1 MPDRQTERPVLM
13 FKIASSYRPIPL
25 ALAAIALAACGSEA
39 GEPSNDADS
48 FAARIG
54 QGTPSPTPAPSGTV
68 APTVA
73 KPMPGAAPGAFV
85 EGTLTDPASKNCGAN
100 LMGPFIGK
108 LADQPTRAEVVKVLG
123 RTDNLRFV
131 AFGGGNVNPDS
142 TNPRLSIMLDAQ
154 NIIRDAR
161 CG

>member
-1 MPDRQTERPVLM
+1 MTTARAFAFALP
-13 FKIASSYRPIPL
+13 AL
-25 ALAAIALAACGSEA
+25 ALLLSACGSEP
-39 GEPSNDADS
+39 EPSGNDADS

-54 QGTPSPTPAPSGTV
+54 KGEATPGAGGVPVAQGTV

-73 KPMPGAAPGAFV
+73 QPMPGAAPGPFAP
-85 EGTLTDPASKNCGAN
+85 GTLTDPAAKTCGAP

-108 LADQPTRAEVVKVLG
+108 LADQATRAEIAKALG

-131 AFGGGNVNPDS
+131 AFGATANVNPDP

-154 NIIRDAR
+154 GIIRDAR

>member
-1 MPDRQTERPVLM
+1 MISLAQTLRTLP
-13 FKIASSYRPIPL
+13 IAAA
-25 ALAAIALAACGSEA
+25 ALTLAACGSEPA
-39 GEPSNDADS
+39 QPGNEAES

-54 QGTPSPTPAPSGTV
+54 QPEATPTPLAT
-68 APTVA
+68 A
-73 KPMPGAAPGAFV
+73 KPTIAEPLPGAAPGPFAR
-85 EGTLTDPASKNCGAN
+85 GTLTDPASRTCGAN

-108 LADQPTRAEVVKVLG
+108 VADQATRAEIVKVLG

-131 AFGGGNVNPDS
+131 IYGSGGFVNPDP

-154 NIIRDAR
+154 NMIADAR

>member
-1 MPDRQTERPVLM
+1 MTITTARAFAFAFP
-13 FKIASSYRPIPL
+13 AL
-25 ALAAIALAACGSEA
+25 ALALCACGSEPA
-39 GEPSNDADS
+39 QPGNDAES

-54 QGTPSPTPAPSGTV
+54 TPGDATPASGTATASGP
-68 APTVA
+68 APAATA
-73 KPMPGAAPGAFV
+73 TPQIAQPLPGAAPGPFAR
-85 EGTLTDPASKNCGAN
+85 GTLTDPASVTCGAT

-108 LADQPTRAEVVKVLG
+108 LADQPTRAAIAGLLG

-131 AFGGGNVNPDS
+131 AVGSGIAVNPDP
-142 TNPRLSIMLDAQ
+142 TNPRLSLMLDAQ

>member
-1 MPDRQTERPVLM
+1 MTTARA
-13 FKIASSYRPIPL
+13 FAF
-25 ALAAIALAACGSEA
+25 ALPFAIALAACGSEPA
-39 GEPSNDADS
+39 QPGNDAES

-54 QGTPSPTPAPSGTV
+54 QPVSGPAPAATAAPKV
-68 APTVA
+68 AQPL
-73 KPMPGAAPGAFV
+73 PGAAPGAFAR
-85 EGTLTDPASKNCGAN
+85 GTLTDPASKTCGAP

-108 LADQPTRAEVVKVLG
+108 LADQETRAAIAQMLG

-131 AFGGGNVNPDS
+131 TFGSTGNVNPDP

-154 NIIRDAR
+154 NMIRDAR

>member
-1 MPDRQTERPVLM
+1 MTTAARAFAFALP
-13 FKIASSYRPIPL
+13 AL
-25 ALAAIALAACGSEA
+25 ALVLAGCGSEPA
-39 GEPSNDADS
+39 QPGNDAES

-54 QGTPSPTPAPSGTV
+54 AGEATPAPGAAPAPAATAAPQV
-68 APTVA
+68 AQPL
-73 KPMPGAAPGAFV
+73 PGAAPGPFAR
-85 EGTLTDPASKNCGAN
+85 GTLTDPASKTCGAP

-108 LADQPTRAEVVKVLG
+108 LADQATRAEIANMLG

-131 AFGGGNVNPDS
+131 AYGSGGFVNPDP

>member
-1 MPDRQTERPVLM
+1 MIRST
-13 FKIASSYRPIPL
+13 ASMRALPF
-25 ALAAIALAACGSEA
+25 ALAAITLTACGSEPA
-39 GEPSNDADS
+39 QPGNDAES

-54 QGTPSPTPAPSGTV
+54 KSEASPTPAPAAT
-68 APTVA
+68 ATPTIVE
-73 KPMPGAAPGAFV
+73 PLPGAAPGPFAK
-85 EGTLTDPASKNCGAN
+85 GTLTDPASGKCGAP
-100 LMGPFIGK
+100 LMAPFIGK
-108 LADQPTRAEVVKVLG
+108 LADQPTRAAIAKLLG

-131 AFGGGNVNPDS
+131 AFGSGDVNPDA

>member
-1 MPDRQTERPVLM
+1 MTSLADILRT
-13 FKIASSYRPIPL
+13 APL
-25 ALAAIALAACGSEA
+25 ALAVIALGACGSNSDQPA
-39 GEPSNDADS
+39 NDADS

-54 QGTPSPTPAPSGTV
+54 SGEADPAPTPNPAATV
-68 APTVA
+68 APTIA
-73 KPMPGAAPGAFV
+73 TPIPGAAPGPFAP
-85 EGTLTDPASKNCGAN
+85 GTLTDPASANCGAN

-108 LADQPTRAEVVKVLG
+108 LADQPTRVEIITALG
-123 RTDNLRFV
+123 RNDNLRFV
-131 AFGGGNVNPDS
+131 PFGSIGTVNPDP

>member
-1 MPDRQTERPVLM
+1 MITAARTLPL
-13 FKIASSYRPIPL
+13 ILAAL
-25 ALAAIALAACGSEA
+25 ALTACGSEPKQP
-39 GEPSNDADS
+39 GNDAES

-54 QGTPSPTPAPSGTV
+54 AGEATPAPGATPSPAATATPQIAAPL
-68 APTVA
+68 
-73 KPMPGAAPGAFV
+73 PGAAPGPFAK
-85 EGTLTDPASKNCGAN
+85 GTLTDPASRTCGAP

-108 LADQPTRAEVVKVLG
+108 LADQATRAEIAKMLG

-131 AFGGGNVNPDS
+131 AFGSGGTVNPDA

>member
-1 MPDRQTERPVLM
+1 MITAARAFAFTLPALVL
-13 FKIASSYRPIPL
+13 
-25 ALAAIALAACGSEA
+25 ALAACGSEPEQP
-39 GEPSNDADS
+39 GNDAES
-48 FAARIG
+48 YAARIG
-54 QGTPSPTPAPSGTV
+54 QTGATPAADIPVAQGTV

-73 KPMPGAAPGAFV
+73 TPFPGAAPGPYAP
-85 EGTLTDPASKNCGAN
+85 GTLTDPAASNCGAP

-108 LADQPTRAEVVKVLG
+108 PADQATRAAIAQTLG

-131 AFGGGNVNPDS
+131 AFGGNTSVNPDPAS
-142 TNPRLSIMLDAQ
+142 PRLSIMLDAQ

>member
-1 MPDRQTERPVLM
+1 MTSLSQTLR
-13 FKIASSYRPIPL
+13 AIPF
-25 ALAAIALAACGSEA
+25 ALAAFALTACGSEPEQPA
-39 GEPSNDADS
+39 NDADS

-54 QGTPSPTPAPSGTV
+54 KPEATPNPAATV
-68 APTVA
+68 APTIA
-73 KPMPGAAPGAFV
+73 TPLPGAAPGAFAK
-85 EGTLTDPASKNCGAN
+85 GTLTDPASQKCGAP

-108 LADQPTRAEVVKVLG
+108 LADQATRAEIAKVLG

-131 AFGGGNVNPDS
+131 IYGSGDVNPDA
-142 TNPRLSIMLDAQ
+142 TNPQLSLMLDEQ

>member
-1 MPDRQTERPVLM
+1 MTTAAR
-13 FKIASSYRPIPL
+13 
-25 ALAAIALAACGSEA
+25 ALAFALPALCLTLAACGSEPA
-39 GEPSNDADS
+39 QSGNDAES

-54 QGTPSPTPAPSGTV
+54 AGEATPVATPAPAAT
-68 APTVA
+68 ATPQIA
-73 KPMPGAAPGAFV
+73 EPLPGAAPGPFAR
-85 EGTLTDPASKNCGAN
+85 GTLTDPASRTCGAP

-108 LADQPTRAEVVKVLG
+108 LADQATRAEIARLLG

-131 AFGGGNVNPDS
+131 AYGSGGFVNPDP

>member
-1 MPDRQTERPVLM
+1 M
-13 FKIASSYRPIPL
+13 ISL
-25 ALAAIALAACGSEA
+25 AHTLRILPFAAAALALAACGSEPA
-39 GEPSNDADS
+39 QPGNDADS

-54 QGTPSPTPAPSGTV
+54 KPEATPTPLAT
-68 APTVA
+68 ATPTIVE
-73 KPMPGAAPGAFV
+73 PLPGAAPGPFAR
-85 EGTLTDPASKNCGAN
+85 GTATDPASKTCGAN

-108 LADQPTRAEVVKVLG
+108 VADQATRAEIVKVLG

-131 AFGGGNVNPDS
+131 VFGSASFVNPDP

-154 NIIRDAR
+154 NMIADAR

>member
-1 MPDRQTERPVLM
+1 MITTLRA
-13 FKIASSYRPIPL
+13 IAFATAAL
-25 ALAAIALAACGSEA
+25 ALSACSSEP
-39 GEPSNDADS
+39 EQPQNDAES

-54 QGTPSPTPAPSGTV
+54 GSDATRGPDAAPAPAAT
-68 APTVA
+68 AIPTVA
-73 KPMPGAAPGAFV
+73 TTLPGAAPGPFAK
-85 EGTLTDPASKNCGAN
+85 GTLTDPAAKTCGAP
-100 LMGPFIGK
+100 LMGGFIGK
-108 LADQPTRAEVVKVLG
+108 LADQTTRAEIAQMLG

-131 AFGGGNVNPDS
+131 AFGSGLNINPDA

>member
-1 MPDRQTERPVLM
+1 MITAARTLS
-13 FKIASSYRPIPL
+13 IALCTL
-25 ALAAIALAACGSEA
+25 ALTACGSEPEQP
-39 GEPSNDADS
+39 GNDAES

-54 QGTPSPTPAPSGTV
+54 AGEATPTPGTTPAPAATATATPQIA
-68 APTVA
+68 APL
-73 KPMPGAAPGAFV
+73 PGAAPGPFAK
-85 EGTLTDPASKNCGAN
+85 GTLTDPASRTCGAP

-108 LADQPTRAEVVKVLG
+108 LADQTTRAEIAKMLG

-131 AFGGGNVNPDS
+131 AYGSAGTVNPDT

>member
-1 MPDRQTERPVLM
+1 MITVARA
-13 FKIASSYRPIPL
+13 IAF
-25 ALAAIALAACGSEA
+25 ALPALALAACGSEPA
-39 GEPSNDADS
+39 KPGNDAES

-54 QGTPSPTPAPSGTV
+54 AAGEATPAPGATPAPAATV
-68 APTVA
+68 APTIA
-73 KPMPGAAPGAFV
+73 TPAPGAAPGPFAR
-85 EGTLTDPASKNCGAN
+85 GTLTDPASRTCGAP

-108 LADQPTRAEVVKVLG
+108 LADQPTRAEIARMLG

-131 AFGGGNVNPDS
+131 AFGSTDFVNPDP

>member
-1 MPDRQTERPVLM
+1 MT
-13 FKIASSYRPIPL
+13 IAFR
-25 ALAAIALAACGSEA
+25 AIALASLAFTISACGNDPA
-39 GEPSNDADS
+39 QPGTDADS

-54 QGTPSPTPAPSGTV
+54 SDGAAAAPGAVPAPAPAATV
-68 APTVA
+68 AAMVA
-73 KPMPGAAPGAFV
+73 TPLPGAAPGPFAK
-85 EGTLTDPASKNCGAN
+85 GTLTDPASKTCGAP
-100 LMGPFIGK
+100 LMGGFLGK
-108 LADQPTRAEVVKVLG
+108 LADQGTRAEIARMLG

-131 AFGGGNVNPDS
+131 TFGSAGTVNPDP

>member
-1 MPDRQTERPVLM
+1 MT
-13 FKIASSYRPIPL
+13 IARAFAF
-25 ALAAIALAACGSEA
+25 ALPFAFALAACGN
-39 GEPSNDADS
+39 EPAEPGNDAES

-54 QGTPSPTPAPSGTV
+54 QPGAATPAPGA
-68 APTVA
+68 APAPAATA
-73 KPMPGAAPGAFV
+73 APQMAEPLAGAAPGAFAR
-85 EGTLTDPASKNCGAN
+85 GTLTDPASKTCGAP

-108 LADQPTRAEVVKVLG
+108 LADQETRAAIAKMLG

-131 AFGGGNVNPDS
+131 TFGSTGNVNPDP

-154 NIIRDAR
+154 NVIRDAR